1 MNTITAIK
9 IDPINQTITN
19 IELDKKNLLKT
30 MYAEMNCNLVDKVNL
45 TEHND
50 LIIDD
55 EGLFKEDNGEFEL
68 AGYIFRGTALIVG
81 HHEGEWVPCNI
92 DKDVI
97 VDKVVFTIRFA
108 DL

>member
-55 EGLFKEDNGEFEL
+55 EGLFKEDNGKFEL

-81 HHEGEWVPCNI
+81 HHEGEWVSCNI
-92 DKDVI
+92 NIDVI
-97 VDKVVFTIRFA
+97 VDKVVFTAKFA